1 MRILHTADWH
11 LGKLFYGSYLTEEQ
25 DYVLKT
31 QLLPLIKDE
40 GIDAVVLSGD
50 VYDRSL
56 PPTEAV
62 ALFDEMATKITA
74 ELKVPFLVISGNH
87 DSAARL
93 SFASRLLA
101 SRGLYIAG
109 ELDRMTDPVVLDD
122 QYGPVAFLLAPYA
135 EPAVVRHFLGDD
147 NLRSH
152 EAALCALLSW
162 QQEKIPRGM
171 RTVCVAHA
179 FVAGGLAGDSER
191 PLSIGGSDQVGS
203 DLFTA
208 FSYTAL
214 GHLHGPQQITVPTIR
229 YSGSL
234 LKYSFGEAQQ
244 KKGAVV
250 VDLDGA
256 GKANPV
262 FHEFSPRHDV
272 RIVSGS
278 FADIM
283 AAPDDRTDD
292 FILARLSD
300 NQPILDGMA
309 KLRRKYPN
317 AMALEMPNRNTEGGG
332 QRDFNLRQSTGQELF
347 DSFSK
352 AMRPD
357 QPLTEAEEKCVR
369 QLWEELEK
377 REQGGLS

>member
-25 DYVLKT
+25 DYVLKH

-101 SRGLYIAG
+101 SQGLYIAG
-109 ELDRMTDPVVLDD
+109 ELDRLTDPVVLDD

-162 QQEKIPRGM
+162 QQEKIPSGM
-171 RTVCVAHA
+171 RTVCAAHA
-179 FVAGGLAGDSER
+179 FVSGGLAGDSER
-191 PLSIGGSDQVGS
+191 PLSIGGSDQVAS
-203 DLFTA
+203 DLFTP

-214 GHLHGPQQITVPTIR
+214 GHLHGPQQITEPTIR
-229 YSGSL
+229 YAGSL
-234 LKYSFGEAQQ
+234 LKYSFGEARQ

-300 NQPILDGMA
+300 DQPILDGMA

-317 AMALEMPNRNTEGGG
+317 AMALEMPNRNTEAGG

-357 QPLTEAEEKCVR
+357 QLLTEAEEECIR

>member
-62 ALFDEMATKITA
+62 ALFDEIATKITA

-93 SFASRLLA
+93 SFASRIL
-101 SRGLYIAG
+101 SSQGLYIAG

-122 QYGPVAFLLAPYA
+122 KYGPVAFLLAPYA

-147 NLRSH
+147 SLRSH

-162 QQEKIPRGM
+162 QQEKIPDGM
-171 RTVCVAHA
+171 RTVCAAHA

-203 DLFTA
+203 DLFTS

-229 YSGSL
+229 YAGSL
-234 LKYSFGEAQQ
+234 LKYSFGEARQ
-244 KKGAVV
+244 KRGPSSSTSMGTARPIPSSMNLRPVMTCASSAAPLKTSWQLPTIGPTILSWYACRINSQSSTAWPNCGENTPTPWPLKCQTAIQKV
-250 VDLDGA
+250 A
-256 GKANPV
+256 GSGTLTSGSRRDRNSLTA
-262 FHEFSPRHDV
+262 SPRPCGPT
-272 RIVSGS
+272 S
-278 FADIM
+278 
-283 AAPDDRTDD
+283 P
-292 FILARLSD
+292 
-300 NQPILDGMA
+300 
-309 KLRRKYPN
+309 
-317 AMALEMPNRNTEGGG
+317 
-332 QRDFNLRQSTGQELF
+332 
-347 DSFSK
+347 
-352 AMRPD
+352 
-357 QPLTEAEEKCVR
+357 
-369 QLWEELEK
+369 
-377 REQGGLS
+377 

>member
-40 GIDAVVLSGD
+40 EIDAVVLSGD

-74 ELKVPFLVISGNH
+74 E
-87 DSAARL
+87 RL

-101 SRGLYIAG
+101 SQGLYIAG
-109 ELDRMTDPVVLDD
+109 ELDRMMDPVVLDD
-122 QYGPVAFLLAPYA
+122 KYGPVAFLLAPYA

-147 NLRSH
+147 SLRSH

-171 RTVCVAHA
+171 RTVCAAHA

-203 DLFTA
+203 DLFTD

-214 GHLHGPQQITVPTIR
+214 GHLHGPQQITLPTIR
-229 YSGSL
+229 YAGSL
-234 LKYSFGEAQQ
+234 LKYSFGEARQ

-250 VDLDGA
+250 VDLDGK
-256 GKANPV
+256 GKASPV
-262 FHEFSPRHDV
+262 FHEFTPRHDV

-278 FADIM
+278 FEDVM
-283 AAPDDRTDD
+283 AASDDRPDD
-292 FILARLSD
+292 FILVRLSD
-300 NQPILDGMA
+300 QQPILDGMA
-309 KLRRKYPN
+309 KLQRKYPH

-357 QPLTEAEEKCVR
+357 QPLTEAEEECVR
-369 QLWEELEK
+369 QLWSELEK

>member
-25 DYVLKT
+25 DYVLKH

-101 SRGLYIAG
+101 SQGLYIAG

-162 QQEKIPRGM
+162 QQEKIPSGM
-171 RTVCVAHA
+171 RTVCAAHA

-203 DLFTA
+203 DLFTD

-229 YSGSL
+229 YAGSL
-234 LKYSFGEAQQ
+234 LKYSFGEARQ
-244 KKGAVV
+244 KKALSSSTSMGPARPIPSSMNLRPVMTCASSAVLLRTSWPLPTTGLMISFWQGCRTISRSSTAWPNCGANIPTPWPLKCPTVIR
-250 VDLDGA
+250 
-256 GKANPV
+256 KAADSGILTSDSRRDKNSLTA
-262 FHEFSPRHDV
+262 SPRPCGP
-272 RIVSGS
+272 SS
-278 FADIM
+278 
-283 AAPDDRTDD
+283 P
-292 FILARLSD
+292 
-300 NQPILDGMA
+300 
-309 KLRRKYPN
+309 
-317 AMALEMPNRNTEGGG
+317 
-332 QRDFNLRQSTGQELF
+332 
-347 DSFSK
+347 
-352 AMRPD
+352 
-357 QPLTEAEEKCVR
+357 
-369 QLWEELEK
+369 
-377 REQGGLS
+377 

>member
-62 ALFDEMATKITA
+62 ALFDEIATKITA
-74 ELKVPFLVISGNH
+74 EMKVPFLVISGNH

-109 ELDRMTDPVVLDD
+109 ELERMTDPVVLDD

-135 EPAVVRHFLGDD
+135 EPAVVRHFLGND

-152 EAALCALLSW
+152 EEALCALLSW

-171 RTVCVAHA
+171 RTVCAAHA
-179 FVAGGLAGDSER
+179 FVAGGC
-191 PLSIGGSDQVGS
+191 
-203 DLFTA
+203 
-208 FSYTAL
+208 AL
-214 GHLHGPQQITVPTIR
+214 R
-229 YSGSL
+229 ASL
-234 LKYSFGEAQQ
+234 
-244 KKGAVV
+244 V
-250 VDLDGA
+250 
-256 GKANPV
+256 
-262 FHEFSPRHDV
+262 HW
-272 RIVSGS
+272 
-278 FADIM
+278 
-283 AAPDDRTDD
+283 
-292 FILARLSD
+292 
-300 NQPILDGMA
+300 
-309 KLRRKYPN
+309 
-317 AMALEMPNRNTEGGG
+317 
-332 QRDFNLRQSTGQELF
+332 RQ
-347 DSFSK
+347 
-352 AMRPD
+352 
-357 QPLTEAEEKCVR
+357 
-369 QLWEELEK
+369 
-377 REQGGLS
+377 